1 MSQLELLKKVPTIE
15 IKIVEN
21 IQIDINS
28 EGRVFKTRVTEII
41 ADED

>member
-21 IQIDINS
+21 IQFYIDN
-28 EGRVFKTRVTEII
+28 EAKVFKTKTTEII
-41 ADED
+41 TDKD